1 MAPKAKADPKKAAA
15 KKQPKE
21 KKEKAEEEEPAKPRV
36 EAPNQEAHQEALQ
49 KIQEA
54 IDKIQKEAAGF
65 TAQIKER
72 SGGKEDFFSKKT
84 EIKAELDAVSEKIGA
99 LMTRKQEIQGA
110 IGNKREEQ
118 SAMRNDLIKMKK
130 SMTYQ
135 SEGAIDERI
144 ASIEFKL
151 WTDSLTLKEEKKCL
165 AEIQELKRSKPKVGQ
180 VGAMEDKLK
189 DFDSTL
195 SLKEQNKQ
203 IVAEITELRDE
214 KSKISERYKALQEER
229 QQQLGDLPKIIEQ
242 RDELQKQIR
251 AKIEERNELRDKFQ
265 AEKKAF
271 QAYQAE
277 LREARRAKEQAARAA
292 YQEEK
297 RRDQLKREVEKMDE
311 QPHLD
316 EITLIEQTIKFCK
329 GLLPQDATEKK
340 EDKKETVF
348 NNKDNE
354 TVLRKKEDREEE
366 YFFAPTKKGKSKKA
380 KSAGSS
386 DGAKPIKHNAETFQL
401 FDKLKLD
408 APITTADIPKL
419 LEALDAQMED
429 YQAKVKKWEEE
440 KEEKKR
446 LILEGGILPS
456 EMKAEEEEKA
466 EEEKAEEKEEEE
478 AEKEE
483 EKEEEEEEKV
493 EEKEEEEAKEEEK
506 ED

>member
-1 MAPKAKADPKKAAA
+1 MAPKAKADAKKAAA

-21 KKEKAEEEEPAKPRV
+21 KKAEEEEPQKPKV
-36 EAPNQEAHQEALQ
+36 EAPNQEKHQEALQ

-72 SGGKEDFFSKKT
+72 SGGKEEFFTKKT
-84 EIKAELDAVSEKIGA
+84 EIKAELDAVSDKIGV
-99 LMTRKQEIQGA
+99 LMGRKEEIQKM
-110 IGNKREEQ
+110 IGGKREEQ
-118 SAMRNDLIKMKK
+118 AAMRNDLIKMKK
-130 SMTYQ
+130 SMTYS
-135 SEGAIDERI
+135 SEADIDERI

-195 SLKEQNKQ
+195 SLKEQNKV
-203 IVAEITELRDE
+203 IVAEISELRDE
-214 KSKISERYKALQEER
+214 KSKISERYKALQDER

-251 AKIEERNELRDKFQ
+251 GKIEERNQLRDQFS
-265 AEKKAF
+265 AEKKAY

-277 LREARRAKEQAARAA
+277 LREARRAKEQAARAEF
-292 YQEEK
+292 QEQK
-297 RRDQLKREVEKMDE
+297 RREQLKREVEKMDE

-329 GLLPQDATEKK
+329 GLLPQDAAEKK
-340 EDKKETVF
+340 EDKKETVY

-354 TVLRKKEDREEE
+354 TVLMKKEDRDEE
-366 YFFAPTKKGKSKKA
+366 YFFAPTKKGKSAKKS

-408 APITTADIPKL
+408 APMTTNDIPKL

-456 EMKAEEEEKA
+456 EQKEEEA

-478 AEKEE
+478 EAEKEE
-483 EKEEEEEEKV
+483 EKAEEEEEKA

>member
-1 MAPKAKADPKKAAA
+1 MAPKAKADAKKAAA

-21 KKEKAEEEEPAKPRV
+21 KKAEEEEPQKPKV
-36 EAPNQEAHQEALQ
+36 EAPNQEKHQEALQ

-151 WTDSLTLKEEKKCL
+151 WTDSLSLKEEKKCL
-165 AEIQELKRSKPKVGQ
+165 AEIQELKKSKPKVGQ
-180 VGAMEDKLK
+180 VGQMENKLK
-189 DFDSTL
+189 DFNSTL
-195 SLKEQNKQ
+195 SLKEQNKE
-203 IVAEITELRDE
+203 IVAEVSKLRDE
-214 KSKISERYKALQEER
+214 KTKISERYKALQEER

-354 TVLRKKEDREEE
+354 TVLMKKEDRDEE
-366 YFFAPTKKGKSKKA
+366 YFFAPTKKGKSAKKS

-408 APITTADIPKL
+408 APMTTNDIPKL

-456 EMKAEEEEKA
+456 EQKEEEA